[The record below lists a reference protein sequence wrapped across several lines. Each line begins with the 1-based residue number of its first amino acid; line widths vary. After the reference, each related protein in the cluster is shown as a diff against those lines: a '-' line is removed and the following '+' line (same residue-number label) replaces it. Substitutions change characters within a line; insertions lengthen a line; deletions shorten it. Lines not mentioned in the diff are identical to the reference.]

1 MPASRFTNVP
11 QNGFTPSW
19 TSTSRQ
25 YAPYAAK
32 GKFTNLTEKE
42 RLARRIRT
50 SNMSGAGGYGGP
62 SPMGGGSN
70 TALSGN
76 SSFFS
81 PQLSTDF
88 LELPQS
94 LREKREIYRHFYNS
108 DPLVGQAIDLHTE
121 LPLSKVRL
129 STPKPQHCPPE
140 FKNADNYGK
149 YILDFFERMCDKI
162 DLFKRLL
169 TLTHHYWLD
178 GNCVSG
184 DVLVSTRSGEVPIKQ
199 VLVGDE
205 VLTNKGRWKSVEAVM
220 QRESEGLIAI
230 KVSRLPDTIDVTS
243 EHPMETLRGDSWKF
257 VLASEV
263 KKGDYLRVTWPTITS
278 DLVSIDLLKGVP
290 GVKLATKNS
299 YSIIRKCSHLRD
311 EQAVRARSKLLSWL
325 SSLESPTIRTRKS
338 LAKEFGVD
346 LPTLNNVIITLDSE
360 FGSGYHKRIG
370 PVGFSKGS
378 QTVWY
383 PTNEVRC
390 SSEHYTISREYYFS
404 AKPSIQVD
412 QDFLYLV
419 GYWLGDGTLSRDS
432 KRMSWGRGIWNIC
445 FGRDSRPQY
454 TRVKEI
460 LTNKLGAD
468 CIRESVDSVG
478 MRTIYVKH
486 HPAFIEWWST
496 QFGGTSHGLN
506 PKRVPA
512 WVSQLPAD
520 KTLAF
525 IAGIVDSDGCVSVS
539 KCKKGIVSIGL
550 TSRNLIFSIRDLLL
564 RVGVVPSLRVS
575 DTKDGLIGSQ
585 VIKANHQVY
594 YLTVESRD
602 QCCLVT
608 SMSLKGKNIRPD
620 TKFVKGHPSYK
631 VLADGTVGFLVSDV
645 SNISSGTVYNL
656 QVSDDS
662 TFRAGF
668 VSTHNCF
675 IFAED
680 SSVDIPVDVGH
691 KVERRPMAILNEDGT
706 GTETDEEVVEPY
718 SDHEERDLAYYQKH
732 YKGWSKLV
740 ILPIDQVKLTTFS
753 FTDKVRIELIPSD
766 RDKVLFTQ
774 AKAGD
779 ERAQEMVEEIPAEVR
794 EYIESG
800 KLIPLGTDADEGS
813 FCYHLAARRGAGED
827 LGASILDRCLRCHL
841 PGTPVLTQRNGFIT
855 QAPIETLDPDT
866 DLVLVH
872 TGIWRGFEI
881 GVRTIDEEVALIKVA
896 KLHPPIACT
905 KEHKYFV
912 LREGTIIN
920 VLAGGIQPG
929 DALQI
934 PQLPLTE
941 SVLRFDLSLDFD
953 GSTKEYIAS
962 KSGLCVTQTTE
973 INDTSFTVVYSKP
986 ETSTKRQRHLSNLT
1000 LAVSWLQSL
1009 SESTT
1014 IRTLKFCDK
1023 FGFNH
1028 NSLDRTLEKLANLGA
1043 KFEVIGHSNLNSS
1056 AFDLIFYPSKV
1067 SEVHL
1072 EREIQKTFPRWLDLT
1087 SELGYFLGY
1096 WLGDGHITREDGLDY
1111 GCLGFTFGTTEP
1123 ASVLSIEQQIK
1134 PTLDRLSVSW
1144 SETKFKQA
1152 SGSNISGYQ
1161 DALIRWVA
1169 SNFGHI
1175 SEDKHLPA
1183 WIFDAPKDFLFGL
1196 LRGFIDSDGDVVV
1209 KKDGSISV
1217 RLNGTNRPRVRDT
1230 DADLRSAIRAASDRG
1245 LHRDLSLVRE
1255 LGGIRKQVEQNLSNA
1270 DGVGANGGEVLGRF
1284 LGQTDGLVLDQARG
1298 GRHDAGDD
1306 LGQARLLQGDV
1317 HLAGLDLCQVQ
1328 KVVDQPKQM
1337 LPGAVDRRDVLPL
1350 YVGDW
1355 AVNALQDDPRES
1367 DDRIQGSPQFVAH
1380 VGEELRLDPVKFP
1393 HFLDRLLRELVG
1405 PGVVDGNRHLICQ
1418 DLQRAQIVWSEGV
1431 DAVSLNIQRT
1441 NDPVAHPQGDGALC
1455 PCVRQQRIWRMRSV
1469 GRGVVENPRLAG
1481 ERNLADNRISHSRPG
1496 HSLRTSTS
1504 LRAHRWLPAISLGSR
1519 CRRSEREPRD
1529 RSQNAR

>member
-594 YLTVESRD
+594 YLTVESRE

-827 LGASILDRCLRCHL
+827 LGASILDRCLRTL
-841 PGTPVLTQRNGFIT
+841 YYREKLRQAQTLIASRAMTPKRLIWGEGLSEIDVEDLREQVDL
-855 QAPIETLDPDT
+855 ALVDPD
-866 DLVLVH
+866 
-872 TGIWRGFEI
+872 
-881 GVRTIDEEVALIKVA
+881 
-896 KLHPPIACT
+896 
-905 KEHKYFV
+905 YS
-912 LREGTIIN
+912 IITN
-920 VLAGGIQPG
+920 
-929 DALQI
+929 
-934 PQLPLTE
+934 
-941 SVLRFDLSLDFD
+941 
-953 GSTKEYIAS
+953 Y
-962 KSGLCVTQTTE
+962 
-973 INDTSFTVVYSKP
+973 
-986 ETSTKRQRHLSNLT
+986 
-1000 LAVSWLQSL
+1000 
-1009 SESTT
+1009 
-1014 IRTLKFCDK
+1014 
-1023 FGFNH
+1023 
-1028 NSLDRTLEKLANLGA
+1028 
-1043 KFEVIGHSNLNSS
+1043 
-1056 AFDLIFYPSKV
+1056 
-1067 SEVHL
+1067 EVH
-1072 EREIQKTFPRWLDLT
+1072 W
-1087 SELGYFLGY
+1087 
-1096 WLGDGHITREDGLDY
+1096 ED
-1111 GCLGFTFGTTEP
+1111 
-1123 ASVLSIEQQIK
+1123 I
-1134 PTLDRLSVSW
+1134 
-1144 SETKFKQA
+1144 
-1152 SGSNISGYQ
+1152 
-1161 DALIRWVA
+1161 
-1169 SNFGHI
+1169 
-1175 SEDKHLPA
+1175 
-1183 WIFDAPKDFLFGL
+1183 
-1196 LRGFIDSDGDVVV
+1196 
-1209 KKDGSISV
+1209 
-1217 RLNGTNRPRVRDT
+1217 
-1230 DADLRSAIRAASDRG
+1230 
-1245 LHRDLSLVRE
+1245 
-1255 LGGIRKQVEQNLSNA
+1255 
-1270 DGVGANGGEVLGRF
+1270 GAR
-1284 LGQTDGLVLDQARG
+1284 
-1298 GRHDAGDD
+1298 
-1306 LGQARLLQGDV
+1306 
-1317 HLAGLDLCQVQ
+1317 
-1328 KVVDQPKQM
+1328 
-1337 LPGAVDRRDVLPL
+1337 
-1350 YVGDW
+1350 
-1355 AVNALQDDPRES
+1355 
-1367 DDRIQGSPQFVAH
+1367 
-1380 VGEELRLDPVKFP
+1380 
-1393 HFLDRLLRELVG
+1393 DRLLDLSTEYEITDKQLFAGLGVTESLLNGESTFSGDRVKLEVLNTRYVLFREM
-1405 PGVVDGNRHLICQ
+1405 
-1418 DLQRAQIVWSEGV
+1418 
-1431 DAVSLNIQRT
+1431 IQEYVEKYLFR
-1441 NDPVAHPQGDGALC
+1441 PVARRKGFVEQDEWGNEVVLYPRLSFTRLALRDSQDTYDALFNLYQKGSLSIDVILELFNID
-1455 PCVRQQRIWRMRSV
+1455 PMDTKEKLEKDMFTINDSTFNEVLRGIYGEV
-1469 GRGVVENPRLAG
+1469 GRKLVEDTNVAQKISDYL
-1481 ERNLADNRISHSRPG
+1481 NLKKNEAP
-1496 HSLRTSTS
+1496 
-1504 LRAHRWLPAISLGSR
+1504 PAE
-1519 CRRSEREPRD
+1519 SETRFG
-1529 RSQNAR
+1529 